1 MNLLK
6 LINEEQLLDV
16 CLTLVSLNEKS
27 FDGPAGM
34 IITAYAAKELG
45 SFTEEELTEKINEL
59 IVNKTLENLVNDG
72 EVEVDF
78 SGEEILYR
86 RKDN

>member
-1 MNLLK
+1 MNILE

-34 IITAYAAKELG
+34 VITAYAVKDLD

-59 IVNKTLENLVNDG
+59 IINKTLENLVNDG